1 MDSFVVPLILITI
14 AVLAL
19 AAVVVAF
26 VSVRRRDRGEVL
38 EPPPAAERPARGPVA
53 PPRTPVDEAPPDQLT
68 EPEVEVRDDL
78 SGVLP
83 PEVVVAGPELTEE
96 EEAENVAL
104 AEEAEA
110 AEEVDLLEPAVRP
123 TFRERLTRARSTF
136 SGYLGSILSRSG
148 IDEET
153 WEELEEAMIR
163 ADVGIGPTQALLDSV
178 RLTARE
184 RGITTPEQLIEV
196 VKEEMKAR
204 LAGPVELATA
214 DEGPTIWLFVGV
226 NGVGKT
232 TTIGKVGRRLADEGH
247 DIVMAAGDTFR
258 AAAAEQLA
266 TWAERCGASIVRGGE
281 GADPSS
287 VIFDAVASAA
297 SKGADF
303 VLADTAGRLHTKTNL
318 MEELGKV
325 RRVADKGAGK
335 VTEVLLVIDA
345 TTGQNGLQQARQ
357 FAEATDVTGVVL
369 TKLDGSAKGG
379 IVFAIRSELDIPVK
393 LVGLGESAADLV
405 DFDAD
410 QFVEALF
417 ARD

>member
-1 MDSFVVPLILITI
+1 M
-14 AVLAL
+14 LAL

-110 AEEVDLLEPAVRP
+110 AEEGDLLEPAVRP

-204 LAGPVELATA
+204 LAGPVELAT
-214 DEGPTIWLFVGV
+214 GTR
-226 NGVGKT
+226 
-232 TTIGKVGRRLADEGH
+232 GRRSGSSSAST
-247 DIVMAAGDTFR
+247 ASARRPRSARSAGAWPTR
-258 AAAAEQLA
+258 ATTSSWRPATRSGRPRPSSWRRGPSAAAH
-266 TWAERCGASIVRGGE
+266 RSC
-281 GADPSS
+281 
-287 VIFDAVASAA
+287 AA
-297 SKGADF
+297 AR
-303 VLADTAGRLHTKTNL
+303 ARTP
-318 MEELGKV
+318 
-325 RRVADKGAGK
+325 RR
-335 VTEVLLVIDA
+335 
-345 TTGQNGLQQARQ
+345 
-357 FAEATDVTGVVL
+357 
-369 TKLDGSAKGG
+369 
-379 IVFAIRSELDIPVK
+379 
-393 LVGLGESAADLV
+393 
-405 DFDAD
+405 
-410 QFVEALF
+410 
-417 ARD
+417 